1 MPEAIASVAFDEN
14 LAPISPKVSK
24 SKRTSTTTT
33 SKKKKVVAVPEPTVK
48 VGAVR
53 HKFTGNTIKVVGE
66 KAPVREGTQRAKIF
80 ALFQDGMPITEFLG
94 KARKLRG
101 GAPDVQNAL
110 DKGFIELV

>member
-14 LAPISPKVSK
+14 IAPISPKVSK

-66 KAPVREGTQRAKIF
+66 NPVREGTQRAKIF